1 MNLQRFH
8 VGKRLS
14 EMAIHNG
21 TVYLA
26 GQVAEDPTADITG
39 QTQQVLA
46 AIDKLLKEAG
56 TDKTRILSTTIYIAT
71 MADFPA
77 MNAVWDAWVPQG
89 NTPPRATV
97 EAKLANPGY
106 KVEMQVIAAVAF
118 GGAAKL

>member
-1 MNLQRFH
+1 MGVQRFH

-26 GQVAEDPTADITG
+26 GQVADDPSSDITV
-39 QTQQVLA
+39 QTTQVLA
-46 AIDKLLKEAG
+46 AIDRLLAEAE

-89 NTPPRATV
+89 QTPPRATV
-97 EAKLANPGY
+97 EARLANPGY
-106 KVEMQVIAAVAF
+106 KVEIQVIAA
-118 GGAAKL
+118 LP